1 MICNPLSGFSLKYGS
16 AEQPWAIGEGMLG
29 LDLAAL
35 GGQAQ
40 CFGADAE
47 ERRGFGQV
55 HPSVRVGNLRAVNW
69 DLVV

>member
-1 MICNPLSGFSLKYGS
+1 MPVAPADLICNLLSGFPLKYGS
-16 AEQPWAIGEGMLG
+16 AEQPWSIGEGMLG

-55 HPSVRVGNLRAVNW
+55 QKLFVDVRR
-69 DLVV
+69 